1 MAKVQ
6 ARGLASE
13 QPLWYSYVKDSVWQ
27 GGTIEYSEMQEAA
40 PYWFNGW
47 VALAHQLEDETL
59 LRYVKT
65 FLEHVYAS
73 QEPSG
78 YFGPHPFNTSLPTL
92 LWPRYLTML
101 GLIQYAEADGNERK
115 TICDL
120 IHAFVPYAAEK
131 FANND
136 VGDPALGGQYG
147 FQHVRWEELVLVL
160 QWLYDN
166 DPRGKERELI
176 SLMKTA
182 REHGF
187 SWKGDFFV
195 DNGTF
200 PRTAVPEEEATMAN
214 HGVNI
219 AEALKS
225 EVLAWRFTG
234 DIADIDSTY
243 ARLDMIWKYHGRPQ
257 GIFSTD
263 EYLAG
268 LHPSRGTEFCASVE
282 AMFSLE
288 MMYATLGD
296 PAWADLT
303 EKIAYNAMPAQI
315 TADWWSQQY
324 LHQTNQIWVGNHTEG
339 VPWTDNKYANVMGME
354 PSYPCCTVNHP
365 QGWPKF
371 WSNSFLLADNGTAL
385 VHALLGPA
393 TLGTTLGNAVDTNVT
408 VDTLYPFGSLFSY
421 TIASSAPYTFYI
433 RIPGWANS
441 ESYISVDDQNAVPL
455 FPHAKS
461 ALQTV
466 HVNTGVTTIKLNLGM
481 DIEVERRSNNSIAV
495 HRGPLFYAVDLA
507 HNDTTTS
514 ALRAPGPL
522 ALLHR
527 LPDVPPSD
535 VAEYDNH
542 TRDHTWLPTVPWD
555 IAIDPST
562 LSFHEELVKQ
572 LPYYVW
578 ERGAQPQFITATA
591 CEITWTTVMG
601 DADWPPQS
609 PTVCSSG
616 MFTVTLWPFGG
627 TELRV
632 GELPTMSTTF
642 SELRVQ

>member
-1 MAKVQ
+1 
-6 ARGLASE
+6 
-13 QPLWYSYVKDSVWQ
+13 
-27 GGTIEYSEMQEAA
+27 
-40 PYWFNGW
+40 
-47 VALAHQLEDETL
+47 
-59 LRYVKT
+59 
-65 FLEHVYAS
+65 
-73 QEPSG
+73 
-78 YFGPHPFNTSLPTL
+78 
-92 LWPRYLTML
+92 
-101 GLIQYAEADGNERK
+101 
-115 TICDL
+115 
-120 IHAFVPYAAEK
+120 
-131 FANND
+131 
-136 VGDPALGGQYG
+136 
-147 FQHVRWEELVLVL
+147 
-160 QWLYDN
+160 
-166 DPRGKERELI
+166 
-176 SLMKTA
+176 MKTA

-200 PRTAVPEEEATMAN
+200 PRTAVPEEEATMA
-214 HGVNI
+214 
-219 AEALKS
+219 K
-225 EVLAWRFTG
+225 
-234 DIADIDSTY
+234 Y

-339 VPWTDNKYANVMGME
+339 VPWTDNNIRGIISVYKFSKG
-354 PSYPCCTVNHP
+354 TVNHP

-461 ALQTV
+461 
-466 HVNTGVTTIKLNLGM
+466 VTTIKLNLGM

-514 ALRAPGPL
+514 ALR
-522 ALLHR
+522 
-527 LPDVPPSD
+527 
-535 VAEYDNH
+535 
-542 TRDHTWLPTVPWD
+542 
-555 IAIDPST
+555 
-562 LSFHEELVKQ
+562 
-572 LPYYVW
+572 
-578 ERGAQPQFITATA
+578 
-591 CEITWTTVMG
+591 
-601 DADWPPQS
+601 
-609 PTVCSSG
+609 
-616 MFTVTLWPFGG
+616 
-627 TELRV
+627 
-632 GELPTMSTTF
+632 
-642 SELRVQ
+642 